1 MQRILEPE
9 LMEEA
14 AQVKAY
20 AEADFSEPHGH
31 FIELLKAAID
41 DPAFSGFALDLGC
54 GPGDVTVR
62 FARAFPG
69 CTVHAVDGSLAML
82 EQAGRLLPKA
92 LEQRIVYV
100 QGRLPDLDLPRQGYD
115 IIFSNSLLHHLLD
128 PSALWKTLL
137 KYAGPGARIALM
149 DLLRP
154 HSKQQAQALLN
165 TYAGNEPE
173 IKRVFG
179 LVIDFDTRLPIDEVA
194 A

>member
-1 MQRILEPE
+1 M
-9 LMEEA
+9 
-14 AQVKAY
+14 
-20 AEADFSEPHGH
+20 
-31 FIELLKAAID
+31 
-41 DPAFSGFALDLGC
+41 
-54 GPGDVTVR
+54 
-62 FARAFPG
+62 
-69 CTVHAVDGSLAML
+69 
-82 EQAGRLLPKA
+82 
-92 LEQRIVYV
+92 
-100 QGRLPDLDLPRQGYD
+100 PRQGYD

>member
-20 AEADFSEPHGH
+20 AEAGFSEPHGH

-69 CTVHAVDGSLAML
+69 CTVHAVDGSLARICKCNCK
-82 EQAGRLLPKA
+82 QSTAG
-92 LEQRIVYV
+92 
-100 QGRLPDLDLPRQGYD
+100 
-115 IIFSNSLLHHLLD
+115 
-128 PSALWKTLL
+128 WK
-137 KYAGPGARIALM
+137 
-149 DLLRP
+149 
-154 HSKQQAQALLN
+154 N
-165 TYAGNEPE
+165 C
-173 IKRVFG
+173 
-179 LVIDFDTRLPIDEVA
+179 DTAYRKKTAI
-194 A
+194 